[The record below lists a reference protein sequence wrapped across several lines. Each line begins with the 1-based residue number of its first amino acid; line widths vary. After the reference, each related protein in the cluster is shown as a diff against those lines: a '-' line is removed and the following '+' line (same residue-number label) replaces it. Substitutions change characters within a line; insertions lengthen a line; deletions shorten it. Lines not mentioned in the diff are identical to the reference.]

1 MLFSS
6 RFDINLTFW
15 MPEFCSLVEVR
26 EIIDTLTR
34 DTILIQLPFDLGGQE
49 ASTQYVQK
57 YVSPPSF
64 RI

>member
-1 MLFSS
+1 M
-6 RFDINLTFW
+6 
-15 MPEFCSLVEVR
+15 VEVR
-26 EIIDTLTR
+26 EIIVTLTR